1 MSETLKL
8 RLAIFFLDILDLVA
22 FLFFVV
28 GLVLTVRFFVF
39 NPFTVVGQSMHPTF
53 DQWDFIIVD
62 KITPKYGEL
71 HRWDIL
77 VFVPEGKDVPFI
89 KRLVG
94 MPGETIVIKNGNI
107 YQCTDEDL
115 TGQDIDGS
123 SNDVDIEKCVLA
135 DDSYL
140 PDGISTRA
148 NCKKTIFPIQEN
160 GYFMVGD
167 NRWWSTDSRCCFGS
181 TCYDGAN
188 YVAYPED
195 IIGKVS
201 VKLYPDVT
209 KY

>member
-1 MSETLKL
+1 
-8 RLAIFFLDILDLVA
+8 
-22 FLFFVV
+22 
-28 GLVLTVRFFVF
+28 
-39 NPFTVVGQSMHPTF
+39 
-53 DQWDFIIVD
+53 
-62 KITPKYGEL
+62 
-71 HRWDIL
+71 
-77 VFVPEGKDVPFI
+77 
-89 KRLVG
+89 

-167 NRWWSTDSRCCFGS
+167 NR
-181 TCYDGAN
+181 
-188 YVAYPED
+188 
-195 IIGKVS
+195 
-201 VKLYPDVT
+201 
-209 KY
+209 